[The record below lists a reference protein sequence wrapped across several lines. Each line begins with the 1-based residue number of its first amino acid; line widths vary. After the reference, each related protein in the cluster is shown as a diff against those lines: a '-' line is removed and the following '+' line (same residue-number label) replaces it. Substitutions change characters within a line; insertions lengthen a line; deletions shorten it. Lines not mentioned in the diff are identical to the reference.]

1 MSIGLCTYVEAI
13 TCGPQFARTQ
23 QNVPANVMAH
33 AQLSCAT
40 DRDAPSHGG
49 LMPQTLRSSGI
60 PFLDDVPWGSHLCVF
75 YETQDDLIEAAARF
89 FEHGLDNDELCVWAL
104 PVAISSDAAATGL
117 NEQIAEFD
125 RHLAEGR
132 MRFVTQAEWYRP
144 EAAASLAESLWS
156 ALLDDALVHAHAG
169 VRASGD
175 AAWLASRSDGEA
187 ARYDAVIA
195 ERLAGRP
202 ALALS
207 TYGLAAS
214 RGGDVLDVARLH
226 GLTVARRRG
235 EWQPFEM
242 PSWSAAAALED
253 ALAAMAA
260 AIPGYEHLTDR
271 ERMVLG
277 FLLRGASSK
286 EVARDLGISPRTADF
301 HRANIIEKLGA
312 RNTADVVRRVLIR
325 R

>member
-1 MSIGLCTYVEAI
+1 MSIGERHGSRAVVV
-13 TCGPQFARTQ
+13 R
-23 QNVPANVMAH
+23 N
-33 AQLSCAT
+33 
-40 DRDAPSHGG
+40 RDVPSHGD

-75 YETQDDLIEAAARF
+75 YEAADDLFEAATRF
-89 FEHGLDNDELCVWAL
+89 FEQGLDSNELCVWA
-104 PVAISSDAAATGL
+104 PPASISGDVALARL
-117 NEQIAEFD
+117 NEQIADLD

-132 MRFVTQAEWYRP
+132 MRVVTHTDWYPP
-144 EAAASLAESLWS
+144 EAAAGLAASLWS
-156 ALLDDALVHAHAG
+156 GLVDEALRRGHAG
-169 VRASGD
+169 IRASGGVASAANGSD
-175 AAWLASRSDGEA
+175 AVAE
-187 ARYDAVIA
+187 RYDAVIGQ
-195 ERLAGRP
+195 RLAGRP

-207 TYGLAAS
+207 TCDLTAM
-214 RGGDVLDVARLH
+214 RGVDVLDLARLH

-235 EWQPFEM
+235 EWQPFET
-242 PSWSAAAALED
+242 PSWNTAAALED

-260 AIPGYEHLTDR
+260 TIPGYDHLTDR
-271 ERMVLG
+271 ERMVLN